1 MPRSEALKKAQQVYY
16 ESHKEQIK
24 EYKRKL
30 NRSYYHKNEETRKK
44 LLLSKK
50 DNRYADI
57 DTTIRFIRRL
67 FE

>member
-16 ESHKEQIK
+16 ETHKEQIK

-30 NRSYYHKNEETRKK
+30 NRAYYHKNEETRKK
-44 LLLSKK
+44 LLLSIK
-50 DNRYADI
+50 DKRYADI
-57 DTTIRFIRRL
+57 DTTIRFVRRL